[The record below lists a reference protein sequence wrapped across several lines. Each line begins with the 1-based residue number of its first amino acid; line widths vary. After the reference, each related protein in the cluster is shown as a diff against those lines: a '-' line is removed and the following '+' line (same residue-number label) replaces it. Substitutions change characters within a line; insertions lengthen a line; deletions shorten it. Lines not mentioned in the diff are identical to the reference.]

1 MRKAIAV
8 YATATKK
15 RERKENRKKG
25 EKATKLETKISIPS
39 DDSTRSVDETL

>member
-25 EKATKLETKISIPS
+25 EKATKLETKIW
-39 DDSTRSVDETL
+39 RLETGIVN